1 MRNIKNIIKE
11 ELEDYRGY
19 HTAPTAA
26 DSPMHDV
33 TNAFGEDM
41 YDGLQKAVR
50 YFGNGYPYDAY
61 SVSLIQRVRNKPN
74 AQVKIYRAVPIAITN
89 QEKINNYEKQKAY
102 ILKTGRLPQG
112 VDNWKNSSEYYDWI
126 SGEIDKLKAL
136 PAEQDSKVKINSGD
150 WVTINPAYA
159 RDHGKNHIGKYRV
172 LTKTVPART
181 LFTDGNDIH
190 EWGYVENGVN
200 ETPDNKKVYDTIW
213 EELNNFDSEIPIEER
228 KRKRTKGMALP
239 LGQIFSMGLNE
250 NTYKVYH
257 GTNNQFDKFD
267 FNRATQG
274 IVWFTDSIDSIKK
287 GEHGGQ
293 GSKYIMTRY
302 ITINN
307 PAGWEEYEKYGL
319 QQLED
324 MGYDGVIL
332 PQGDKTDYFVFSNKS
347 IRKAAPKPV
356 KEEKNQSGNK
366 LYYHGR
372 TQNRPYAGKYIYITD
387 SLGYAAGYSDGKEL
401 YVYTLP
407 FGENKLFSIKNP
419 MHLRLL
425 NQYIDDY
432 TLSMIFKSSGR
443 NEEIDWAALSYI
455 STDEFENPEDL
466 FEHLG
471 FYGIRLKERAGIDSI
486 YVFDEKY
493 LTPEGTIDIT
503 TPENQE
509 KIRQFYKDFTKDKN
523 FLEEEK

>member
-19 HTAPTAA
+19 HTAPSPQSD
-26 DSPMHDV
+26 DSPMYDV
-33 TNAFGEDM
+33 TDKFGEDI
-41 YDGLQKAVR
+41 YGRDAVR
-50 YFGNGYPYDAY
+50 LFGGYGAYDSY
-61 SVSLIQRVRNKPN
+61 SVALIQRARNKPN
-74 AQVKIYRAVPIAITN
+74 MQVKIYRAVPKVITN
-89 QEKINNYEKQKAY
+89 QEKINDYEKQKAY

-112 VDNWKNSSEYYDWI
+112 IDNWKNSSEYYDWL
-126 SGEIDKLKAL
+126 SDEVDRLKSL
-136 PAEQDSKVKINSGD
+136 PQEQEAKVKINSGD

-159 RDHGKNHIGKYRV
+159 REHGISNLNNKFRV
-172 LTKTVPART
+172 LTKTVPAKQ
-181 LFTDGNDIH
+181 LYTDGNSIH
-190 EWGYVENGVN
+190 EWGYVENAGVN
-200 ETPDNKKVYDTIW
+200 ELSDTKKVYDTIW
-213 EELNNFDSEIPIEER
+213 EELNNLEER

-239 LGQIFSMGLNE
+239 IGQIFSMGLNE

>member
-1 MRNIKNIIKE
+1 MRKIKNIIKE
-11 ELEDYRGY
+11 EVEDYRGY

-61 SVSLIQRVRNKPN
+61 SISLIQRVRNKPN

-112 VDNWKNSSEYYDWI
+112 VDNWKNSREYYDWI

-239 LGQIFSMGLNE
+239 LGRIYSMGL
-250 NTYKVYH
+250 
-257 GTNNQFDKFD
+257 
-267 FNRATQG
+267 
-274 IVWFTDSIDSIKK
+274 
-287 GEHGGQ
+287 GEQ
-293 GSKYIMTRY
+293 T
-302 ITINN
+302 
-307 PAGWEEYEKYGL
+307 
-319 QQLED
+319 
-324 MGYDGVIL
+324 
-332 PQGDKTDYFVFSNKS
+332 
-347 IRKAAPKPV
+347 
-356 KEEKNQSGNK
+356 NQSGKK

-372 TQNRPYAGKYIYITD
+372 NQNRPYAGKYIYITD